1 MKRKRIRRVPK
12 YKYNIYGHAQI
23 GGDFVEIDEFICANN
38 PNQALLSLSKRL
50 KREGK
55 EKREEW
61 EERAVFLGNC
71 DIDCIETL
79 SPDKVDRILPYKK
92 RKRGEQL
99 PLFISY
105 YTSQHNA
112 P

>member
-1 MKRKRIRRVPK
+1 MKRRKIRRVPK

-23 GGDFVEIDEFICANN
+23 GGNFVEINKFICANN
-38 PNQALLSLSKRL
+38 PNQALLALSKRL
-50 KREGK
+50 KRDGK
-55 EKREEW
+55 KKREEW